1 MKKYLPRTI
10 LKLCGFF
17 LIANLPFLTISQLVG
32 IDTFIDSFNH
42 PSSFL
47 YLKNEKLHSLDAKA
61 EYIILEQP
69 TYQGFSIQE
78 GDHIIYHTNKES
90 LQQNIVNQV
99 KSDNGITTYYTTSY
113 TDDYNGP
120 IYEQQIVGKVIGRSE
135 DNIWNTLCLQL
146 WDLSINNLNVVALF
160 SDS

>member
-1 MKKYLPRTI
+1 
-10 LKLCGFF
+10 
-17 LIANLPFLTISQLVG
+17 
-32 IDTFIDSFNH
+32 
-42 PSSFL
+42 
-47 YLKNEKLHSLDAKA
+47 LDAKA

-78 GDHIIYHTNKES
+78 GDHILYHTNKES

-113 TDDYNGP
+113 TDDYDGP
-120 IYEQQIVGKVIGRSE
+120 IYEQQIVGKIIGRSE

-146 WDLSINNLNVVALF
+146 WDLSINNLNAVALF
-160 SDS
+160 SD